1 MQSRLPGFHRLP
13 ITERHEVLAEA
24 AGLNKAE
31 RELLESDEPL
41 ELSTAELMIENAI
54 GVFAL
59 PFAVAVNFQVNG
71 RDVLVPMVTE
81 EPSIVAAASNA
92 ARLTREAG
100 GIEAEADESLMIG
113 QIQVIDVPDPEAAIL
128 RLRAAAPALI
138 AAARE
143 LQPSMVAR
151 GGGAR
156 EVDAEILDDGS
167 VLVHFVVDVGDA
179 MGANAINTL
188 VEGIAPQVVAV
199 TGGVANLR
207 ILSNLTDRRV
217 ARARISL
224 PEGLLA
230 TADRSGAEVAKR
242 IARASDF
249 AMASPHRAATHNKGV
264 MNGID
269 AVAIATGQDWRAI
282 EAGAHAYAARSGQYR
297 PIATWKHEDGV
308 LHGLI
313 EVPLAVGTV
322 GERIRIN
329 PRARLSLRLLDVSG
343 ARELAMVMAS
353 VGLAQNFAAL
363 RAMASEGIQRGHM
376 ALHRRSVEAQ
386 LAVADPESGVIP

>member
-1 MQSRLPGFHRLP
+1 MTSRLPGFHRLP
-13 ITERHEVLAEA
+13 LGERLQVLADA
-24 AGLNKAE
+24 AELSKAE
-31 RELLESDEPL
+31 RELLESATPL

-54 GVFAL
+54 GIFGL

-71 RDVLVPMVTE
+71 RDYLVPMVTE

-92 ARLTREAG
+92 ARLTRESG
-100 GIEAEADESLMIG
+100 GIAADADPSLMIG
-113 QIQVIDVPDPEAAIL
+113 QIQLIDVPDPDAAVARVREAAP
-128 RLRAAAPALI
+128 RLVET
-138 AAARE
+138 ARRM
-143 LQPSMVAR
+143 QPRMVAR

-156 EVDAEILDDGS
+156 EVEAEVLIDGS

-179 MGANAINTL
+179 MGANAVNTL
-188 VEGIAPQVVAV
+188 VEEIAPEVGKV
-199 TGGVANLR
+199 TGGAANLR
-207 ILSNLTDRRV
+207 ILSNLTDRRI
-217 ARARISL
+217 ARARVAIPDEAL
-224 PEGLLA
+224 KTP
-230 TADRSGAEVAKR
+230 DWSGADVAKR

-249 AMASPHRAATHNKGV
+249 AAASAHRAATHNKGV

-282 EAGAHAYAARSGQYR
+282 EAGAHAFAARSGTYQ
-297 PIATWKHEDGV
+297 PLATWRHDAGT

-329 PRARLSLRLLDVSG
+329 PRARLSLRLLGVRG

-386 LAVADPESGVIP
+386 LTLDDPEEGVVP

>member
-1 MQSRLPGFHRLP
+1 MTSRLPGFHRLP
-13 ITERHEVLAEA
+13 IAERHRVLAEA
-24 AGLNKAE
+24 AGLTKTE
-31 RELLESDEPL
+31 LELLESEEPL

-54 GVFAL
+54 GVFGL

-71 RDVLVPMVTE
+71 RDFLVPMVTE

-113 QIQVIDVPDPEAAIL
+113 QIQVIDVPDPDAAVE
-128 RLRAAAPALI
+128 RLRAAAPRLLET
-138 AAARE
+138 ARR
-143 LQPSMVAR
+143 LQPRMVSR

-156 EVDAEILDDGS
+156 EVDAEVLEDGS
-167 VLVHFVVDVGDA
+167 VLVHFVADVGDA
-179 MGANAINTL
+179 MGANAVNTL
-188 VEGIAPQVVAV
+188 VEGIAPEVVAV
-199 TGGVANLR
+199 TGGAANLR
-207 ILSNLTDRRV
+207 ILSNLTDRRI
-217 ARARISL
+217 ARARVAI
-224 PEGLLA
+224 PEGLLK
-230 TADRSGAEVAKR
+230 TSEWTGADVAKR

-249 AMASPHRAATHNKGV
+249 ASASPHRAATHNKGV

-282 EAGAHAYAARSGQYR
+282 EAGAHAYAARSGRYS
-297 PIATWKHEDGV
+297 PIATWRHEEGA
-308 LHGLI
+308 LRGEI

-329 PRARLSLRLLDVSG
+329 PRARLSLRLLGVEG
-343 ARELAMVMAS
+343 ARDLAMVMAS

-363 RAMASEGIQRGHM
+363 RAMASEGIQKGHM

-386 LAVADPESGVIP
+386 LTLADPEAGVVP